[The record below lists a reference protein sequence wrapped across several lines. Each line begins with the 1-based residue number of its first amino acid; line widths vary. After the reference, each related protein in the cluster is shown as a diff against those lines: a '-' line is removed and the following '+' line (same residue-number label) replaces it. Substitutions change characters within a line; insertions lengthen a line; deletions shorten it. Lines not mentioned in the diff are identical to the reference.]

1 MSQTENDLL
10 LGWVMSI
17 QSRLTVPYFN
27 SVGTVTKLEFDGTV
41 AQLDSAITVKRWIDR
56 AWSSTKI

>member
-27 SVGTVTKLEFDGTV
+27 SVGTVTKQNLM
-41 AQLDSAITVKRWIDR
+41 ALLLS
-56 AWSSTKI
+56 

>member
-1 MSQTENDLL
+1 
-10 LGWVMSI
+10 MSI